1 MGIMPPSEETELL
14 RQITDRKAPNRD
26 RAAALLHGRDLSPKA
41 TQALVWQFRHRNP
54 AYRKA
59 AMDALWDSTIS
70 DAVAALVLAGQL
82 EHRKPELRAV
92 ARQVLQNANIN
103 IRSIHRVE
111 EYVES
116 ARRRS
121 LDNSQNN

>member
-1 MGIMPPSEETELL
+1 M
-14 RQITDRKAPNRD
+14 Q
-26 RAAALLHGRDLSPKA
+26 PKA
-41 TQALVWQFRHRNP
+41 TQALVWQLRHHNP
-54 AYRKA
+54 AYREA

-70 DAVAALVLAGQL
+70 DAVAAGQL
-82 EHRKPELRAV
+82 EHRKPELREV
-92 ARQVLQNANIN
+92 TRQVLQNANIN

>member
-1 MGIMPPSEETELL
+1 M
-14 RQITDRKAPNRD
+14 Q
-26 RAAALLHGRDLSPKA
+26 PKA
-41 TQALVWQFRHRNP
+41 TQALVWQLRHRNP
-54 AYRKA
+54 AYREA

-70 DAVAALVLAGQL
+70 DAVAAGQL
-82 EHRKPELRAV
+82 EHRKPELREV
-92 ARQVLQNANIN
+92 TRQVLQNANIN